1 MDYSTI
7 SSPLLLLGMVAVM
20 YFFMLRPQIKKQKE
34 QNKFGESLAK
44 GNDVVTSSGIIGRIN
59 KIEGNI
65 VTLQVDPKT
74 FIKVTKGSISK
85 ELTDA
90 MAGSI
95 SDVINH

>member
-1 MDYSTI
+1 MDAL

-59 KIEGNI
+59 RIDGNI
-65 VTLQVDPKT
+65 ITLQVDPKT

-95 SDVINH
+95 SDVINN

>member
-1 MDYSTI
+1 MDAL
-7 SSPLLLLGMVAVM
+7 SSPVLLLGMVAVM

-59 KIEGNI
+59 RIDGNI
-65 VTLQVDPKT
+65 ITLQVDPKT
-74 FIKVTKGSISK
+74 YIKVTKGSISK

-95 SDVINH
+95 SDVINN